1 MFQMKCTN
9 VRKHCTLDCRI
20 NERMVLMDAFE
31 MDLSATISKTCSTNC
46 LREFWIPNAKKNTH
60 KNSIILI
67 RRIEIWNSNSLLLP
81 AFFTIHS
88 ATDGASSSLYNS
100 FPIHASKLFFLPAE
114 NQEIKCVVVLDL
126 IWLIV
131 IYQWMLPFSKMEQSS
146 CEKWQ
151 TYVDGEKMW
160 FGFVTFWQCSWE

>member
-1 MFQMKCTN
+1 MYVRLPNKRTNGFDGCIWNGFKCN
-9 VRKHCTLDCRI
+9 YFKNLL
-20 NERMVLMDAFE
+20 NELFAWVLN
-31 MDLSATISKTCSTNC
+31 TKCKI
-46 LREFWIPNAKKNTH
+46 NTH

-67 RRIEIWNSNSLLLP
+67 RRIEIWNSNSLFLP

-88 ATDGASSSLYNS
+88 ATDGASSSLYNW